1 MTGGQCAF
9 GTQCFTL
16 ESEGS
21 LDYQPATTPHICV
34 YQYLPFLHIPP
45 FYCQPRLRSA
55 RRYFLILTSLLLFEV
70 RPKKRISLSSSALR
84 VVTNRSQFDSCF
96 ATLYT
101 RNVILFYLIV
111 CYIKKKRKKNL
122 YGIHDCHLTA
132 NCKRSRFTS

>member
-70 RPKKRISLSSSALR
+70 RPKKESLCRVRLWG

-101 RNVILFYLIV
+101 RNVILFHLIV
-111 CYIKKKRKKNL
+111 YYIETKIYMVYTTVFL
-122 YGIHDCHLTA
+122 QLTA
-132 NCKRSRFTS
+132 KGQGL